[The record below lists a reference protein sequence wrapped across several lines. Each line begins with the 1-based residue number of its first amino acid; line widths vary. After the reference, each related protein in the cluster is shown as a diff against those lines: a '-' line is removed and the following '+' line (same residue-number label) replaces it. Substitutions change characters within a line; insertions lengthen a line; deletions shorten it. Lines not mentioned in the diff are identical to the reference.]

1 MSASEGSPS
10 PATVTRAEWGL
21 ILVLVAVQ
29 FTHMV
34 DFVIIM
40 PLGGR
45 LMAELKLDP
54 SQFAQIVS
62 AYAWAA
68 GIASL
73 LASFVM
79 DRFDRKTVLLTMYA
93 GFGLSTLF
101 CGLAG
106 NYAWLLVSR
115 TLAGA
120 FGGTAAVALMA
131 VIGDVFPPEK
141 RGRAT
146 GAVISSFAV
155 ASIAGLPAG
164 LMLAEWFGRGAPFIA
179 LAGLSA
185 LVWLLARTK
194 LPSVR
199 EHLTHER
206 PNRWAE
212 FVEVVRH
219 RDHLGAFAFSFFL
232 VLGTFTVASFIG
244 PYLTATNG
252 WTESQLSQIYF
263 VAGLCTLAGMT
274 TIGRLADRLPRLPL
288 FRVLGGVTLVMTVLV
303 THLPPGPLWVAV
315 LVMSGFMV
323 FASGRM
329 VPVQALLLGVAAPKN
344 RGAFMSVN
352 TSVQHA
358 GTALAPLIAGSLV
371 TVDAA
376 TGRMTGYPMV
386 GWVAAGTA
394 VLSLLLGG
402 LLKQARV
409 EVKADVPKTQS
420 SEISETHL
428 PNLPSDAEPMKAA
441 GRAPA
446 GAYAPRAAFKRPNT
460 S

>member
-1 MSASEGSPS
+1 
-10 PATVTRAEWGL
+10 
-21 ILVLVAVQ
+21 
-29 FTHMV
+29 MV

-45 LMAELKLDP
+45 LMAELAL
-54 SQFAQIVS
+54 STVQFGHIVS

-93 GFGLSTLF
+93 GFGVSTLF

-106 NYAWLLVSR
+106 TYEWLLVSR

-164 LMLAEWFGRGAPFIA
+164 LMLAEWFGRGAPFVA

-185 LVWLLARTK
+185 AVWVLVRAK
-194 LPSVR
+194 LPAVR
-199 EHLTHER
+199 GHLTATR

-212 FVEVVRH
+212 VAEVVRH

-252 WTESQLSQIYF
+252 WTEGQLSQIYF
-263 VAGLCTLAGMT
+263 VAGVCTLIGMT
-274 TIGRLADRLPRLPL
+274 IVGRLADRLPRLAL
-288 FRVLGGVTLVMTVLV
+288 FRVLGFAALVMAVVV
-303 THLPPGPLWVAV
+303 TNLPAGPLWVAV
-315 LVMSGFMV
+315 LVMSAFMV
-323 FASGRM
+323 CAAGRM
-329 VPVQALLLGVAAPKN
+329 VPVQAMLLGVPHPKN

-358 GTALAPLIAGSLV
+358 STGLAPLIAGALV
-371 TVDAA
+371 TQTPD
-376 TGRMTGYPMV
+376 GHMTGYPLV
-386 GWVAAGTA
+386 GWVAAATA
-394 VLSLLLGG
+394 AISLLLAG
-402 LLKQARV
+402 LLKPSPADTSPLDAPEEPV
-409 EVKADVPKTQS
+409 EEV
-420 SEISETHL
+420 
-428 PNLPSDAEPMKAA
+428 AEAI
-441 GRAPA
+441 G
-446 GAYAPRAAFKRPNT
+446 
-460 S
+460 